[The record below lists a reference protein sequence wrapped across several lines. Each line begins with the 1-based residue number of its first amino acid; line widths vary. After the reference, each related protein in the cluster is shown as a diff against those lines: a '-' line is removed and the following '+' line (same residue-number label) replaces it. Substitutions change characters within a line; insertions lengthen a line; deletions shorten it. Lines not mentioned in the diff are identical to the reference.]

1 MSVGVTLLLALTEQ
15 VASIL
20 GPNEYDIDVVEMHHK
35 HKIDAPSGTAL
46 GLDWG
51 EESVMGKQESELKA
65 RFPGGIG

>member
-46 GLDWG
+46 GLG
-51 EESVMGKQESELKA
+51 HAAAAGRGVELLSL
-65 RFPGGIG
+65 IHI